1 MNQKIPAVSIVL
13 PMYNVEKFI
22 APCLESLLAQTFKDF
37 EVIVVDHCS
46 TDNSYAVAASYA
58 EKLTGAGIDFHLLHM
73 KKNFGNPYAPRNKGL
88 DFSRGKYVYFM
99 DSDDLLMNNA
109 LAELYR
115 YAETYDADVVCM
127 RKHFVFEAEAE
138 RPFPSQLKI
147 FAFPYISP
155 ELAEVPH
162 LESENLADRM
172 MDQFRGKFGVMPWL
186 KFSRR
191 DLLIENEIYFPRVYS
206 NEDNFWTMHLI
217 LSAKRMLI
225 IPAPLYIN
233 RNNKNSITRHEKTPA
248 EEIRFI
254 MYSILTGPENID
266 FVARKNKFLEENSQ
280 HRYTW
285 MENLASWGFNTIFKS
300 CVNLNPYEVYEIFR
314 EQFAQETGEH
324 TELVSYLCSLVNTQQ
339 KMLAMANGRITEL
352 EKKLAER

>member
-1 MNQKIPAVSIVL
+1 ML
-13 PMYNVEKFI
+13 RE
-22 APCLESLLAQTFKDF
+22 
-37 EVIVVDHCS
+37 
-46 TDNSYAVAASYA
+46 
-58 EKLTGAGIDFHLLHM
+58 
-73 KKNFGNPYAPRNKGL
+73 
-88 DFSRGKYVYFM
+88 
-99 DSDDLLMNNA
+99 DDLLMNNA

-172 MDQFRGKFGVMPWL
+172 MDQFRGKFGVMSWL

-225 IPAPLYIN
+225 IPAPLYIY

-280 HRYTW
+280 YRYTW

-314 EQFAQETGEH
+314 EQFAQETGEYS
-324 TELVSYLCSLVNTQQ
+324 ELIAYLC
-339 KMLAMANGRITEL
+339 TEL